1 MKIRQQ
7 STVSVFEFGMCCQTG
22 CINLQRTTCTHC
34 LVILSLTVRAIQCS
48 EIFVDTAN
56 SPPLCFRM
64 YDLGFRENG
73 AVKLIFVDNLIV
85 FRDRT

>member
-7 STVSVFEFGMCCQTG
+7 SRVSVFEFGMCCQTG
-22 CINLQRTTCTHC
+22 CVNLQRTTCTYC
-34 LVILSLTVRAIQCS
+34 LVILSLTIPAIQYS

-56 SPPLCFRM
+56 SPPFCFRM
-64 YDLGFRENG
+64 YDLGCRENG